1 MTPPA
6 VAVCAD
12 APVFH
17 HVRPTVDRSAA
28 IHAAGAA
35 LAQSLAKGRQIDAA
49 ALRSA
54 MERAFGESDASGA
67 WVWKDAY
74 EAVEAAQ
81 VLFLR
86 QFGPSIS
93 RAAKSPA
100 SMLALLEKIGGLLP
114 TETRRSETSQALQQF
129 STPIELAYIAARA
142 AGIRPDDVVLEPSAG
157 TGMLAIHAE
166 VAGADLALNEWA
178 EERHGLLRAL
188 FPKVSVTRHDG
199 AQIHDRLDARFRPT
213 VILMNPPFSA
223 SPLIEGRYP
232 NATFEH
238 IRSALAR
245 LESNGRLV
253 AITGESFSPYGRSWR
268 PAFEKLQATATL
280 VATIPMRRG
289 FFRRHGTDAE
299 SRLTIF
305 GKVPAARADGFP
317 VPVGAVQS
325 LQELLERV
333 EELVPPRIQEN
344 APVAVP
350 EPHIVSPAA
359 SQTPITLL
367 SAFRRAP
374 LPPAAPSAMVPM
386 DAVAPPVEPLAHP
399 LPPAIPRTTPVEPW
413 DQNAPAGGGLI
424 TAVVVAKTSIPI
436 ADAVAKADNA
446 SSPAPF
452 AVTELDY
459 ATRDWSTLSADVLE
473 AGLYEPYSV
482 QSIVIEG
489 AKPHPTV
496 LVQSAAMA
504 SVAPPKPSYR
514 PHLPSA
520 VIETGILSDAQLESV
535 VYAGEAHAQLL
546 GGTFTCSETFDS
558 VEPAADDAENAV
570 QFRRGFYLG
579 DGTGAGKGRQVAGIV
594 LDNWL
599 KGRRK
604 ALWISKSDK
613 LLEDAQ
619 RDWAALGQEKLQIVP
634 LSRFKQGTPVTL
646 SEGILFTTYA
656 TLRSDERQG
665 RDGVVKASRLRQII
679 DWLHGNAPV
688 AVSIGLNAGVD
699 NSSVIPSSDGSSTG
713 SVGAAGSV
721 RSTTSATTTDAGT
734 LSSPAVASPASTF
747 DGVIV
752 FDEAH
757 AMANAAGEK
766 GERGD
771 KAASQQGK
779 AGLRLQNA
787 LPGARVLYVSA
798 TGATTVSNLAYATR
812 LGLWGATDM
821 PFANRE
827 AFVEAMES
835 GGIAAMEVLARDLKA
850 LGLYTARA
858 LSYAG
863 VEVEMLEHALSPE
876 QIRIYDAYA
885 SAFEIIHNNLNAALE
900 AAGITGEGG
909 KSYNRNAKSAAKSA
923 FESNKQRFFNHL
935 ITAMKAPSLIK
946 AIEHDMDQGHASVIQ
961 IVSTNEALLERR
973 LAEIPTA
980 EWKDLTVD
988 ITPREYVLDYL
999 AHSFP
1004 TQLFEVYSDADGNLQ
1019 SRPAVDEDGNPIQ
1032 SRDAVERRDRLIEHL
1047 ASLPAVQGALDQ
1059 IIQRFGTDMVAEVT
1073 GRSRRIVA
1081 KPNPDG
1087 SQRLCVENRAASA
1100 NLGETRAFQGDQKRI
1115 LVFSDAGGTGR
1126 SYHAERSAK
1135 NQRLRVHYL
1144 LEPGWKADNAIQGLG
1159 RTNRTNQAQPPLFR
1173 PIASDVKGEKRF
1185 LSTIARRLDTLGA
1198 ITRGQRQ
1205 TGGQGM
1211 FRAEDN
1217 LESVYGRLALRQLYQ
1232 LIYAGK
1238 VEGCSLERFE
1248 GATGLA
1254 LTDRDGSLLEEL
1266 PPITTFLNRILA
1278 LPIALQ
1284 NRLFE
1289 VFESLMEAAVEGAM
1303 QAGTF
1308 DIGVETVRA
1317 ESLLVQEQRVI
1328 TTHRGSGAKTSLMT
1342 LLRKDR
1348 TEITSSD
1355 DILAQRD
1362 SNGRAKLMLNLQ
1374 SGRAA
1379 LVMPTTSL
1387 MLDDGT
1393 VAPRVRLIRPPQRD
1407 VMTLDALQKS
1417 QWRDVSEHSFQSA
1430 WEHEVAET
1438 PQFTESRFHMVVGLL
1453 LPVWK
1458 QFPEENTRVY
1468 RLQTDCGQRL
1478 IGRLVSPATAA
1489 ALKEVLLSEAPALR
1503 AEDAAATIIRDNTG
1517 LVLRDGLVLKRSLVM
1532 GRQRIELTG
1541 FSDLDVQRLKAL
1553 GLMSEIIAWKLRLFV
1568 PVGDDAPAILAKLFD
1583 LHPLLRIVPPART
1596 NAA

>member
-6 VAVCAD
+6 AVALA
-12 APVFH
+12 APIPSDLL
-17 HVRPTVDRSAA
+17 VRPGQ
-28 IHAAGAA
+28 IAA
-35 LAQSLAKGRQIDAA
+35 LLAATQTLFRALSTGRKVDSG
-49 ALRSA
+49 LMRGA
-54 MERAFGESDASGA
+54 MEQAFGGSDAEGLWS
-67 WVWKDAY
+67 WKDAY

-86 QFGPSIS
+86 QYGTSIGGNG
-93 RAAKSPA
+93 RSPA
-100 SMLALLEKIGGLLP
+100 ETLSILERLGALLP

-129 STPIELAYIAARA
+129 STPVELAFVAALAARLSA
-142 AGIRPDDVVLEPSAG
+142 DDLVLEPSAG
-157 TGMLAIHAE
+157 TGMLAVQAE
-166 VAGADLALNEWA
+166 TLGAKLLLNEWA
-178 EERHGLLRAL
+178 EDRHALLKGL
-188 FPKVSVTRHDG
+188 FPKVSVTRLDG
-199 AQIHDRLDARFRPT
+199 AQIHDRLDPALRPS
-213 VILMNPPFSA
+213 VVLMNPPFSA
-223 SPLIEGRYP
+223 SPLIAGRHAA
-232 NATFEH
+232 ATFEH

-245 LESNGRLV
+245 LEPNGRLV
-253 AITGESFSPYGRSWR
+253 AITGESFSPYSRSWR
-268 PAFEKLQATATL
+268 AAFEKLQQTSTLWAT
-280 VATIPMRRG
+280 VALQRG
-289 FFRRHGTDAE
+289 FFRRHGTDVE
-299 SRLTIF
+299 SRLTVID
-305 GKVPAARADGFP
+305 KVPASNPTKFP
-317 VPVGAVQS
+317 V
-325 LQELLERV
+325 
-333 EELVPPRIQEN
+333 
-344 APVAVP
+344 
-350 EPHIVSPAA
+350 
-359 SQTPITLL
+359 
-367 SAFRRAP
+367 P
-374 LPPAAPSAMVPM
+374 LPPAANLRELLAFVEEHVPARAPSTEMPSPVPL
-386 DAVAPPVEPLAHP
+386 VASPVEVLAPRSSSRLSAFGRKARRPEGRPAVRPTSPISAGHSVPPLDLAPIVPAAEDPSGNIGSTLPSPHGSSAVGTVS
-399 LPPAIPRTTPVEPW
+399 PPAVDAGLQSEA
-413 DQNAPAGGGLI
+413 APSEI
-424 TAVVVAKTSIPI
+424 
-436 ADAVAKADNA
+436 
-446 SSPAPF
+446 F
-452 AVTELDY
+452 ELDY
-459 ATRDWSTLSADVLE
+459 SPREEVASPGEQIE
-473 AGLYEPYSV
+473 AGLYEPYAV

-489 AKPHPTV
+489 ARPHPTV

-504 SVAPPKPSYR
+504 SVALPQPSYR
-514 PHLPSA
+514 PHLPKT
-520 VIETGILSDAQLESV
+520 VISDGLLSDAQLETV
-535 VYAGEAHAQLL
+535 VYAGEAHGQHL
-546 GGTFTCSETFDS
+546 GGYWRVNETMDDL
-558 VEPAADDAENAV
+558 EAAAADDEKAV

-619 RDWAALGQEKLQIVP
+619 RDWSALGQEKLQIVP
-634 LSRFKQGTPVTL
+634 LSRFKQGTPIAL
-646 SEGILFTTYA
+646 PEGILFTTYA

-665 RDGVVKASRLRQII
+665 PDGTIKASRLRQVI
-679 DWLHGNAPV
+679 DWL
-688 AVSIGLNAGVD
+688 
-699 NSSVIPSSDGSSTG
+699 GSS
-713 SVGAAGSV
+713 
-721 RSTTSATTTDAGT
+721 
-734 LSSPAVASPASTF
+734 F

-757 AMANAAGEK
+757 AMANAAAEK

-771 KAASQQGK
+771 KAASQQGR
-779 AGLRLQNA
+779 AGVRLQNV
-787 LPGARVLYVSA
+787 LPQARVLYVSA
-798 TGATTVSNLAYATR
+798 TGATTVSNLAYAAR
-812 LGLWGATDM
+812 LGLWGSTDM
-821 PFANRE
+821 PFATRE
-827 AFVEAMES
+827 AFVEAMEA

-863 VEVEMLEHALSPE
+863 VEVEMLEHPLSSE

-900 AAGITGEGG
+900 ASNITGEGG
-909 KSYNRNAKSAAKSA
+909 KSYNKNAKSAARSA
-923 FESNKQRFFNHL
+923 FESNKQRFFAHL
-935 ITAMKAPSLIK
+935 ITAMKSPSLIK
-946 AIEHDMDQGHASVIQ
+946 AIEADMEAGHSSVIQ

-980 EWKDLTVD
+980 EWNDLSVD

-1004 TQLFEVYSDADGNLQ
+1004 TQLFEVYSDEDGNLQ
-1019 SRPAVDEDGNPIQ
+1019 SRPALDEDGNPIQ
-1032 SRDAVERRDRLIEHL
+1032 SREALERRDRLIEHL

-1081 KPNPDG
+1081 KTNPDG
-1087 SQRLCVENRAASA
+1087 SRRLCVETRAASA

-1126 SYHAERSAK
+1126 SYHAERSAR

-1173 PIASDVKGEKRF
+1173 PVASDVKGEKRF

-1238 VEGCSLERFE
+1238 VEACSLARFE
-1248 GATGLA
+1248 AATGLN

-1284 NRLFE
+1284 NQLFD
-1289 VFESLMEAAVEGAM
+1289 VFESLMEAAIEGAM
-1303 QAGTF
+1303 QSGTF

-1317 ESLLVQEQRVI
+1317 ESLMVQEEKVI
-1328 TTHRGSGAKTSLMT
+1328 ATHQASGATTSLMT

-1348 TEITSSD
+1348 TEITTSEEV
-1355 DILAQRD
+1355 LAQRD
-1362 SNGRAKLMLNLQ
+1362 GNPRARLMLNRQ

-1379 LVMPTTSL
+1379 LVIPTTSL
-1387 MLDDGT
+1387 MQDDGS
-1393 VAPRVRLIRPPQRD
+1393 VMRRFRLIRPNARE
-1407 VMTLDALQKS
+1407 VMPIEALEKS
-1417 QWRDVSEHSFQSA
+1417 QWRETDEVNFRSA
-1430 WEHEVAET
+1430 WETEVSEI
-1438 PQFTESRFHMVVGLL
+1438 PPFTETRFHMVVGLL

-1458 QFPEENTRVY
+1458 QFPAENTRVY

-1478 IGRLVSPATAA
+1478 IGRLVSPASAA
-1489 ALKEVLLSEAPALR
+1489 ALKETLLSEAPALS
-1503 AEDAAATIIRDNTG
+1503 APEAADTIIRDNTG
-1517 LVLRDGLVLKRSLVM
+1517 LILRDGLTLKRSLVM
-1532 GRQRIELTG
+1532 GRHRIEFVG
-1541 FSDLDVQRLKAL
+1541 FSDLDVQRLKSL
-1553 GLMSEIIAWKLRLFV
+1553 GLISEIIAWKLRLFV
-1568 PVGDDAPAILAKLFD
+1568 PVGDDAAKILGRLFD
-1583 LHPLLRIVPPART
+1583 LYPLRRIVPSARV

>member
-6 VAVCAD
+6 VAVCAA
-12 APVFH
+12 APAFH
-17 HVRPTVDRSAA
+17 PVRLTVDRSAA

-35 LAQSLAKGRQIDAA
+35 LSQSIAKGRAIDAA
-49 ALRSA
+49 LLRTA
-54 MERAFGESDASGA
+54 MERAFGGADASGA
-67 WVWKDAY
+67 WAWKDAY
-74 EAVEAAQ
+74 EAVEVAQ
-81 VLFLR
+81 LLFLR
-86 QFGPSIS
+86 QFGSSIS

-100 SMLALLEKIGGLLP
+100 FMLALLEKIGSLLP
-114 TETRRSETSQALQQF
+114 TETRRSEAAQALQQF
-129 STPIELAYIAARA
+129 STPIELAYVAARA
-142 AGIRPDDVVLEPSAG
+142 AGIRSGDVVLEPSAG

-166 VAGADLALNEWA
+166 IAGATLALNEWA
-178 EERHGLLRAL
+178 GERHGLLKAL
-188 FPKVSVTRHDG
+188 FPKVSVARHDG
-199 AQIHDRLDARFRPT
+199 AQIHDRLDARIRPS

-223 SPLIEGRYP
+223 SPLIEGRHP
-232 NATFEH
+232 DATFEH
-238 IRSALAR
+238 IRSAMAR
-245 LESNGRLV
+245 LEPNGRLV
-253 AITGESFSPYGRSWR
+253 AITAESFSPYSRSWR
-268 PAFEKLQATATL
+268 SAFEKLQGTATL

-289 FFRRHGTDAE
+289 FFRRHGTDVE
-299 SRLTIF
+299 SRLTVFDKI
-305 GKVPAARADGFP
+305 PAAKSDVFP
-317 VPVGAVQS
+317 VPVVAVQT

-333 EELVPPRIQEN
+333 EELVPPRLRTDAPAEQPAVLVT
-344 APVAVP
+344 APVM
-350 EPHIVSPAA
+350 SP
-359 SQTPITLL
+359 TPDALPLTQAPRL
-367 SAFRRAP
+367 SAFRRVPQPHPTPSAAMTSDRAETVAAVS
-374 LPPAAPSAMVPM
+374 LPAQLRLKAADAIGHTAVEGADRADSDLAGTTDPATCRPQPAIDQSSLNLLPTPAAVGS
-386 DAVAPPVEPLAHP
+386 
-399 LPPAIPRTTPVEPW
+399 
-413 DQNAPAGGGLI
+413 G
-424 TAVVVAKTSIPI
+424 
-436 ADAVAKADNA
+436 A
-446 SSPAPF
+446 SSPAPS
-452 AVTELDY
+452 AAMELGY
-459 ATRDWSTLSADVLE
+459 ATRDWSVPSVDVLE
-473 AGLYEPYSV
+473 AGLYEPYAV

-489 AKPHPTV
+489 SKPHPTV

-514 PHLPSA
+514 PHLPRS
-520 VIETGILSDAQLESV
+520 VIKEGILSDAQLESV
-535 VYAGEAHAQLL
+535 VYAGEAHAQPL
-546 GGTFTCSETFDS
+546 GGTFTVSETYDS
-558 VEPAADDAENAV
+558 VESAAEDAENAV

-646 SEGILFTTYA
+646 TEGILFTTYA

-665 RDGVVKASRLRQII
+665 PNGTVKASRLKQVI
-679 DWLHGNAPV
+679 DWLNAPTPT
-688 AVSIGLNAGVD
+688 AVS
-699 NSSVIPSSDGSSTG
+699 NSTVSVSAA
-713 SVGAAGSV
+713 VGM
-721 RSTTSATTTDAGT
+721 
-734 LSSPAVASPASTF
+734 ASPVSTF

-771 KAASQQGK
+771 KAASQQGR
-779 AGLRLQNA
+779 AGVRLQNA
-787 LPGARVLYVSA
+787 LPRARVLYVSA

-812 LGLWGATDM
+812 LGLWGSTDM
-821 PFANRE
+821 PFATRE

-863 VEVEMLEHALSPE
+863 VEVELLEHALSPE

-909 KSYNRNAKSAAKSA
+909 KSYSKNAKSAAKSA
-923 FESNKQRFFNHL
+923 FESSKQRFFNHL
-935 ITAMKAPSLIK
+935 ITAMKVPSLIR
-946 AIEHDMDQGHASVIQ
+946 AIESDMDQGHASVIQ

-980 EWKDLTVD
+980 EWNDLTVD

-999 AHSFP
+999 SHSFP

-1019 SRPAVDEDGNPIQ
+1019 SRPAIDEDGNSIQ
-1032 SRDAVERRDRLIEHL
+1032 SREAVERRDRLIEHL

-1115 LVFSDAGGTGR
+1115 LIFSDAGGTGR
-1126 SYHAERSAK
+1126 SYHAKRSAR

-1173 PIASDVKGEKRF
+1173 PVASDVKGEKRF

-1248 GATGLA
+1248 GATGLN
-1254 LTDRDGSLLEEL
+1254 LTDRDGSLLVDL

-1284 NRLFE
+1284 NRLFD
-1289 VFESLMEAAVEGAM
+1289 VFESLMEAAVEGAV

-1317 ESLLVQEQRVI
+1317 ESLLVQEQKVI
-1328 TTHRGSGAKTSLMT
+1328 ATHRGSGATTSLMM

-1348 TEITSSD
+1348 TQITGIEE
-1355 DILAQRD
+1355 ILAQRD
-1362 SNGRAKLMLNLQ
+1362 SNGRAKLMLNRQ

-1393 VAPRVRLIRPPQRD
+1393 VAPRVRLIRPTQRD
-1407 VMTLDALQKS
+1407 VMTVDALQKS
-1417 QWRDVSEHSFQSA
+1417 QWREVGEHSFQSA
-1430 WEHEVAET
+1430 WGHEVAET

-1489 ALKEVLLSEAPALR
+1489 ALKETHLSEAPALST
-1503 AEDAAATIIRDNTG
+1503 EDAATTILKDNTG

-1541 FSDLDVQRLKAL
+1541 FSDLYVQRLKAL

-1583 LHPLLRIVPPART
+1583 LHPLLRIVPSARAS
-1596 NAA
+1596 AA